1 MSAAREAAYRVGDF
15 WRRVKAAGFW
25 FFLGASLSY
34 ASVVYAGPTRI
45 EWSSETGLVAELGYQ
60 DEMRSQMDAL
70 MMSVEE

>member
-1 MSAAREAAYRVGDF
+1 MRVAREAAYRVGDF

-45 EWSSETGLVAELGYQ
+45 EWSSDNGLVAEIGYQ
-60 DEMRSQMDAL
+60 DEIRNQMDAL
-70 MMSVEE
+70 RLSVEE